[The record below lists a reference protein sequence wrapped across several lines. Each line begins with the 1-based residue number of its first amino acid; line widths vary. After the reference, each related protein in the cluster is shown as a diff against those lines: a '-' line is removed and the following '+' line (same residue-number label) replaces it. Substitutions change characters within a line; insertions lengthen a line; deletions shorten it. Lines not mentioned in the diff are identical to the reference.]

1 MWAQRP
7 PDRSLTNLIVARQL
21 SHRFALGV
29 TVGNHPFLARM
40 EPVRTPELLALP
52 LGPLNALLATL
63 ADQSALE
70 LGSMRCTA
78 YQRAFLARRRGRGR
92 TVVRKLRSAPVG

>member
-29 TVGNHPFLARM
+29 TVGNHPFLARI
-40 EPVRTPELLALP
+40 EPVRTPELLAC
-52 LGPLNALLATL
+52 LLA
-63 ADQSALE
+63 
-70 LGSMRCTA
+70 R
-78 YQRAFLARRRGRGR
+78 
-92 TVVRKLRSAPVG
+92 